1 MMNGA
6 GNWGW
11 PFCQA
16 GNRWSYRAKTPTTT
30 GGGAAPFGHPNT
42 VGGGADGATGGYF
55 DCRGE
60 IVNDSPYNTGLTTL
74 PKPKP
79 VNIWY
84 GPQGGCYGYQVN
96 ANGVNITTSS
106 QQLRGAGDLP
116 PLPVDH
122 RWQPGADR
130 RWHLPQARG

>member
-30 GGGAAPFGHPNT
+30 GGGPAPFGHPNT

-60 IVNDSPYNTGLTTL
+60 IVNDSPYNTALTTL

-79 VNIWY
+79 
-84 GPQGGCYGYQVN
+84 G
-96 ANGVNITTSS
+96 TS
-106 QQLRGAGDLP
+106 GTA
-116 PLPVDH
+116 
-122 RWQPGADR
+122 R
-130 RWHLPQARG
+130 RVAAPATRSTPTW